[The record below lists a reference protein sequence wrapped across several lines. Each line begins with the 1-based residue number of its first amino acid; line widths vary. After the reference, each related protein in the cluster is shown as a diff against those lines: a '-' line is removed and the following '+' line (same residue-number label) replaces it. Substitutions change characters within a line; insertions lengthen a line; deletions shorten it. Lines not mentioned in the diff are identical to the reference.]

1 MAPANPMKLELYAL
15 SAPLL
20 ELAEGEAADPVPLA
34 TELLELTW
42 LGYNDPRGLISNGW
56 EVE

>member
-42 LGYNDPRGLISNGW
+42 LGYNDPRGLISNG
-56 EVE
+56 